1 MKLAIA
7 AGLRTLVTEHRA
19 GIPEPLLL
27 VVQQAVF
34 AAGAHARRRTFR
46 PQRQAVAFAIDEAE
60 PPLLDD
66 VGDFAYRAFEQRGV
80 FEQRQLDIAIAVG
93 RKHIT
98 GVKEEP
104 LPETGRPSGWGR

>member
-7 AGLRTLVTEHRA
+7 AGRRTLVTEHRA

-34 AAGAHARRRTFR
+34 EAGAHARRRTFR

-60 PPLLDD
+60 HLLLDD
-66 VGDFAYRAFEQRGV
+66 VGDFADRAFEQRGV
-80 FEQRQLDIAIAVG
+80 FEQRQLDLAIAVG
-93 RKHIT
+93 RS
-98 GVKEEP
+98 EEHRVGKAWVS
-104 LPETGRPSGWGR
+104 TGRSSWGP